1 MKFVFPRFKSKKKF
15 SWIFT
20 QKEKK
25 TNRTKQQK
33 PQQTQTQTG
42 FFSLPLSLIYNV
54 YVVQHTDCRRYR
66 FFTYFTTIHIS
77 HKHVFCTVLKATK
90 ILTKGLS
97 GSIDPYATIDFGK
110 GKTHKTKVVYQTTNP
125 EWNEYYTG

>member
-1 MKFVFPRFKSKKKF
+1 MSTLFNTLIVGGTIFFF
-15 SWIFT
+15 FFT
-20 QKEKK
+20 Q
-25 TNRTKQQK
+25 TNTSF
-33 PQQTQTQTG
+33 TLI
-42 FFSLPLSLIYNV
+42 FF
-54 YVVQHTDCRRYR
+54 
-66 FFTYFTTIHIS
+66 F
-77 HKHVFCTVLKATK
+77 FCTVLKATK